1 MTHLPLKPL
10 LLAAGLF
17 MASAQAATPD
27 IQPYLGKWRTDDG
40 QMLTFNAQGDGY
52 AQSAHRKGNCV
63 GRYANR
69 WQTLTREQ
77 LVKDLQRFIRELDPE
92 EDDIH
97 TQRRLA
103 NEQLQQLRK
112 HAQYTSLFSMCSDG
126 ARTHVFISPSHGFYL
141 EEGGGNEWLALMR
154 KVQP

>member
-17 MASAQAATPD
+17 AASVQAASPD
-27 IQPYLGKWRTDDG
+27 IQPYLGKWRTDEGDG
-40 QMLTFNAQGDGY
+40 LAFNIKGDGY

>member
-17 MASAQAATPD
+17 MVCAQAATPD

-40 QMLTFNAQGDGY
+40 EVLALNAKGDVRIQQ
-52 AQSAHRKGNCV
+52 ANRKGDCT
-63 GRYANR
+63 GHYANR
-69 WQTLTREQ
+69 YQTLSREQ

-112 HAQYTSLFSMCSDG
+112 NAQYTSLFSMCSDG
-126 ARTHVFISPSHGFYL
+126 SRTHVFISPNHGFYR
-141 EEGGGNEWLALMR
+141 ETGGGNEWLVLMR

>member
-1 MTHLPLKPL
+1 M
-10 LLAAGLF
+10 LALNAKGDIRIQ
-17 MASAQAATPD
+17 QA
-27 IQPYLGKWRTDDG
+27 
-40 QMLTFNAQGDGY
+40 N
-52 AQSAHRKGNCV
+52 RKGDCT
-63 GRYANR
+63 GHYANR
-69 WQTLTREQ
+69 YQTLSREQ

-112 HAQYTSLFSMCSDG
+112 NAQYTSLFSMCSDG
-126 ARTHVFISPSHGFYL
+126 SRTHVFISPSQGFYL
-141 EEGGGNEWLALMR
+141 EEGGGNEWLVLMR

>member
-1 MTHLPLKPL
+1 MATFPLKPL
-10 LLAAGLF
+10 LLVAGLF
-17 MASAQAATPD
+17 AASVQAAAPD

-40 QMLTFNAQGDGY
+40 EVLALNTKGDIRIQQ
-52 AQSAHRKGNCV
+52 ANRKGDCT
-63 GRYANR
+63 GHYANR
-69 WQTLTREQ
+69 YQTLTREQ

-112 HAQYTSLFSMCSDG
+112 NAQYTSLFSMCSDG

-141 EEGGGNEWLALMR
+141 EAGGGNEWLVLMR

>member
-1 MTHLPLKPL
+1 MATFPLKPL
-10 LLAAGLF
+10 LLAAGLSA
-17 MASAQAATPD
+17 ASVQAAAPD

-40 QMLTFNAQGDGY
+40 EVLALNAKGDVRIQQ
-52 AQSAHRKGNCV
+52 ANRKGDCT
-63 GRYANR
+63 GHYANR
-69 WQTLTREQ
+69 YQTLSREQ

-112 HAQYTSLFSMCSDG
+112 NAQYTSLFSMCSDG
-126 ARTHVFISPSHGFYL
+126 SRTHVFISPNHGFYR
-141 EEGGGNEWLALMR
+141 EAGGGNEWLVLMR